1 MDLDKM
7 QATWSEMSDLLE
19 NQKKLTNKLIME
31 MTKER
36 YKNKFNTISTY
47 ETIGAFICFGMAFYI
62 LLNLNKLDTWY
73 LIVSGIFTL
82 ICLVILPILS
92 LRSINRMKSVD
103 IAKNNYKQT
112 IVDFTKG
119 QKQFLLVQKSGIA
132 LGYIL
137 IIVSIPVW
145 SKLIGGKDVLIIS
158 GKQWL
163 WFIPIMSIFLFFFS

>member
-1 MDLDKM
+1 
-7 QATWSEMSDLLE
+7 
-19 NQKKLTNKLIME
+19 
-31 MTKER
+31 MTKEL
-36 YKNKFNTISTY
+36 YKNKVNTISTY

-112 IVDFTKG
+112 IVDFTNG
-119 QKQFLLVQKSGIA
+119 QKHFLLVQKSG
-132 LGYIL
+132 
-137 IIVSIPVW
+137 S
-145 SKLIGGKDVLIIS
+145 D
-158 GKQWL
+158 
-163 WFIPIMSIFLFFFS
+163 